1 VLTDV
6 TSAVLSDP
14 TNTFGVRRTDTNAVI
29 VADSTALTN
38 TGTGLYSYTFTE
50 PAPGLTYE
58 YWMEFVYGGET
69 YRVQKFSTG
78 TPVVAV
84 QVGLGNLRISS
95 ARKIVRYSARSAGDP
110 TVYPTFLVDLS
121 FRRAANYLI
130 REAHL
135 CLRTDSQPT
144 VANQTA
150 YTVTSTTFRCERLDS
165 AYLSGSNVVVSLGG
179 SEPGRREADYIRG
192 GYMGSIS
199 QPGTARLAIVDYTDL
214 NDYLLGDPNP
224 GQPRM
229 IAFASDG
236 SYSLYPIPDQVYTVN
251 IRWSDFFTT
260 WNPGVP
266 LTSFVNTGGVLS
278 AVSVIDASDNQGTSL
293 AAAFSDSGG
302 GAGATA
308 AATLSNGTLA
318 SVAVGGSGGTN
329 YTAAT
334 QLLLGGYNSADQA
347 FNLPDDLLDE
357 VMMLGAPS
365 FLCFADPEKAFASP
379 QGKAFLDFV
388 ERIKGKVGGL
398 GVKRIIRR

>member
-1 VLTDV
+1 MLT
-6 TSAVLSDP
+6 
-14 TNTFGVRRTDTNAVI
+14 
-29 VADSTALTN
+29 
-38 TGTGLYSYTFTE
+38 
-50 PAPGLTYE
+50 
-58 YWMEFVYGGET
+58 
-69 YRVQKFSTG
+69 
-78 TPVVAV
+78 
-84 QVGLGNLRISS
+84 ISS

-110 TVYPTFLVDLS
+110 TVYPTFLVDIA

-150 YTVTSTTFRCERLDS
+150 YTVTPTTFRCERLDS
-165 AYLSGSNVVVSLGG
+165 AYLSGSNVVVNLGRNE
-179 SEPGRREADYIRG
+179 SGRREADYISG

-199 QPGTARLAIVDYTDL
+199 HPGTARLAIVDYTDL
-214 NDYLLGDPNP
+214 NDYLIADPRP

-251 IRWSDFFTT
+251 IRWSDFFTA

-266 LTSFVNTGGVLS
+266 LTSFVNTGGLLS

-308 AATLSNGTLA
+308 TATLSNGALA
-318 SVAVGGSGGTN
+318 SVAVGGGGGAN

-357 VMMLGAPS
+357 VMTLGAPS
-365 FLCFADPEKAFASP
+365 FLCFADPEKAFASS
-379 QGKAFLDFV
+379 QGKAFLEFV